1 MTTSQ
6 RQLKDVIDSH
16 AERVTQIMKH
26 CEIHSIKFNHYEP
39 LKYAI
44 IKMHGLIDAA
54 KALEINTSHY
64 RWAYA
69 VLPEV
74 VNFFVVP
81 VNERDGQQRTRT
93 QTRNKQKEYSAKPV

>member
-54 KALEINTSHY
+54 KALGLPTGSY

-69 VLPEV
+69 VVPEV

-81 VNERDGQQRTRT
+81 VNERTRT